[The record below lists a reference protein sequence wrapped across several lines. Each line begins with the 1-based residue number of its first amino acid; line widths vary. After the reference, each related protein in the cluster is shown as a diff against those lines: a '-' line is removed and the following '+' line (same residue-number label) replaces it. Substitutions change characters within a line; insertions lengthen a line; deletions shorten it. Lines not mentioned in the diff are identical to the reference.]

1 MSRAVCSRRVA
12 REMEV
17 LENISAEAQESQA
30 AAIAGSS
37 ECIRN
42 GLIDP
47 ARRLS
52 HDHDAIA
59 HVNRFV
65 DIVGDEKHGG
75 ATVFPE
81 AQHLILHTHPG
92 KSIKRAERLV
102 EQENLRVVN
111 ERSGK
116 SNALGHAPGEMV
128 RVSVAKCFQPHESHQ
143 FVHLISFL
151 TQHPTRDK
159 TGLDVAANA
168 KPGKQIWILK
178 NQAAFRTWFADW
190 FRTDQ
195 NL

>member
-75 ATVFPE
+75 AAVFPE
-81 AQHLILHTHPG
+81 AQHLILHPHPG
-92 KSIKRAERLV
+92 KGVERAERLV
-102 EQENLRVVN
+102 EQKHFGVID
-111 ERSGK
+111 ERSCK
-116 SNALGHAPGEMV
+116 SNALSHAAGKMV
-128 RVSVAKCFQPHESHQ
+128 RVRVAKCFEAHESHE
-143 FVHLISFL
+143 FVYLISFL
-151 TQHPTRDK
+151 T
-159 TGLDVAANA
+159 
-168 KPGKQIWILK
+168 
-178 NQAAFRTWFADW
+178 
-190 FRTDQ
+190 
-195 NL
+195 